1 MKHTHVL
8 HRAHCLPP
16 ALSISLSP
24 SPPPPKK
31 KNIPYCGISYICRGG
46 GAGGRGGEKSGAL
59 MWAAEGIY
67 VTCGM
72 AAGRE
77 GVLLVYAVIRKKI
90 WKKIKKILV
99 WLRVSRTA

>member
-1 MKHTHVL
+1 MRL
-8 HRAHCLPP
+8 PRAV
-16 ALSISLSP
+16 ALQSANDILS
-24 SPPPPKK
+24 
-31 KNIPYCGISYICRGG
+31 CGSVIEGRTADQLVARSVFSSRGGGG

-77 GVLLVYAVIRKKI
+77 GVLLVYAVI
-90 WKKIKKILV
+90 
-99 WLRVSRTA
+99 